1 MFQYLKGIR
10 AELCRKRGQRLLV
23 KGDNEKAVTCFRQ
36 ALTLANNPENVFN
49 LGLGLLSAMELEE
62 AEGYLKEIADE
73 FPEQGISGLV
83 YFEALILQEKWQS
96 ALDQIRKL
104 CRQEPENK
112 KYIQL
117 NEMADDVV
125 EREKYKNEKFLSY
138 EAYGFMKQRK
148 YSEALEK
155 YLGALYYL
163 PDDLELLNNIGY
175 IYLKLSEYTQAY
187 SYFEKALQLDPG
199 NRKIRQNMAVVKNKL
214 RK

>member
-10 AELCRKRGQRLLV
+10 AEICRKRGQRLLV
-23 KGDNEKAVTCFRQ
+23 KGKNEKAVRCFRR
-36 ALTLANNPENVFN
+36 ALNLSKNPENVFN
-49 LGLGLLSAMELEE
+49 LGLGLLSEMELEE

-83 YFEALILQEKWQS
+83 YFEVLILQEKWQ
-96 ALDQIRKL
+96 AAIDQIRKL
-104 CRQEPENK
+104 CAQEPENK
-112 KYIQL
+112 KYMQHNL
-117 NEMADDVV
+117 MAGDVV
-125 EREKYKNEKFLSY
+125 EREKYRNEKFLSH
-138 EAYGFMKQRK
+138 EAYGLMKQRK

-155 YLGALYYL
+155 YQGALNYL

-187 SYFEKALQLDPG
+187 SCFDRALLLDPG
-199 NRKIRQNMAVVKNKL
+199 NRKIRQNMAVVKSKL